1 MSREGQSRMRR
12 RHEIKL
18 SNWCFAAPWFLSQFL
33 RRRQIMKL
41 TYIWQATLVIAL
53 GMLMAILDNTI
64 VSVVL
69 PQIARA
75 FHTDFQTITWVG
87 TGYFLANAAVIPIV
101 GYLSDRIGTKTIFLI
116 SLALFT
122 LGSGLCAFA
131 PNEQFLIAFRVLQG
145 IGGGAMLPLAMAI
158 IFRLFGPT
166 ERAAAIAILMVPLLL
181 GPAFGPT
188 LGGYLATNFNWN
200 AIFTINI
207 PIGVVAFILSLF
219 VLRNNKA
226 EHEANDQKQ
235 TVSKGFDILG
245 LVLSMGAFTT
255 LVYGINEAGSRG
267 WGDTTV
273 ISFLIAGSVL
283 LIAFIIVELRVKD
296 PVMDVRLFRSYTF
309 TMANIL
315 QWVTVAVLF
324 GSLFILPLFFESVQ
338 GLSALTTGEILISQG
353 LAMAVGLAIG
363 GKLYN
368 RVGPRILAVSGLAIA
383 AISMIGFTRMDI
395 STTGTSL
402 QAWLILRGLGLG
414 LVAQPLQTLAV
425 SVVSNRQMAKAS
437 SLISSTK
444 VVFGAVGVAVL
455 TTFLTQRGTMYGGQ
469 IAAALQT
476 RPLSG
481 VAATCVQQAGQ
492 NASALRLCVQ
502 QHAVTMGLNDTFM
515 FVLIGCAVCT
525 LLACFI
531 GRDPAIE
538 AAKAARKRGEAIEKP
553 PVPIMSE

>member
-1 MSREGQSRMRR
+1 M
-12 RHEIKL
+12 KL
-18 SNWCFAAPWFLSQFL
+18 SY
-33 RRRQIMKL
+33 R
-41 TYIWQATLVIAL
+41 WQATLVIAL
-53 GMLMAILDNTI
+53 GLLMAILDNTI

-69 PQIARA
+69 PEIARA

-116 SLALFT
+116 ALALFT

-145 IGGGAMLPLAMAI
+145 IGGGAMLPVAMAI
-158 IFRLFGPT
+158 IFRMFGPT
-166 ERAAAIAILMVPLLL
+166 ERAAAISILMVPLLL

-188 LGGYLATNFNWN
+188 LGGYLATNFDWN
-200 AIFTINI
+200 AIFTINL
-207 PIGVVAFILSLF
+207 PIGVIAFILALL
-219 VLRNNKA
+219 VLRNNEA
-226 EHEANDQKQ
+226 EQEANGNDQAE
-235 TVSKGFDILG
+235 TRRLDILG

-255 LVYGINEAGSRG
+255 LVYGINQAGSRG
-267 WGDTTV
+267 WGDATV
-273 ISFLIAGSVL
+273 ISFLVAGSVL
-283 LIAFIIVELRVKD
+283 LIAFLIVEVRVKD
-296 PVMDVRLFRSYTF
+296 PVMDVTLFRNYTF
-309 TMANIL
+309 TISNIL
-315 QWVTVAVLF
+315 QWTTTGVLF

-338 GLSALTTGEILISQG
+338 GLSALSTGEILISQG

-363 GKLYN
+363 GRLYN
-368 RVGPRILAVSGLAIA
+368 RVGPRILAVTGLALA

-395 STTGTSL
+395 STTGADL
-402 QAWLILRGLGLG
+402 QIWLILRGIGLG

-437 SLISSTK
+437 SLINSTK

-455 TTFLTQRGTMYGGQ
+455 TTFLTQRGTMYGQQ

-481 VAATCVQQAGQ
+481 VAATCAQQAGS
-492 NASALRLCVQ
+492 NAQALQACVT
-502 QHAVTMGLNDTFM
+502 QHAVTMGLNDTFL
-515 FVLIGCAVCT
+515 FVLIGCAFCAV
-525 LLACFI
+525 LALFL

-538 AAKAARKRGEAIEKP
+538 AAKAAKQRGETVEPP
-553 PVPIMSE
+553 PVPVMSE

>member
-1 MSREGQSRMRR
+1 M
-12 RHEIKL
+12 HL
-18 SNWCFAAPWFLSQFL
+18 SY
-33 RRRQIMKL
+33 R
-41 TYIWQATLVIAL
+41 WQATLVIAL
-53 GMLMAILDNTI
+53 GLLMAVLDNTI

-69 PQIARA
+69 PEIARA
-75 FHTDFQTITWVG
+75 YHTDFQTITWVG
-87 TGYFLANAAVIPIV
+87 TGYFLATAAVIPIV

-116 SLALFT
+116 TLALFT
-122 LGSGLCAFA
+122 IGSGLCVIA
-131 PNEQFLIAFRVLQG
+131 PNEKFLIAFRVLQG
-145 IGGGAMLPLAMAI
+145 IGGGAMLPIAMAI
-158 IFRLFGPT
+158 IFRMFGPT
-166 ERAAAIAILMVPLLL
+166 ERAGAISILMVPLLL

-188 LGGYLATNFNWN
+188 LGGYLATNFSWN
-200 AIFTINI
+200 AIFTINL
-207 PIGVVAFILSLF
+207 PIGVVAFILALI

-226 EHEANDQKQ
+226 ERESNGQEQ
-235 TVSKGFDILG
+235 GVSKGLDVPG
-245 LVLSMGAFTT
+245 LVLSMAAFTT
-255 LVYGINEAGSRG
+255 LVYGINQAGTRG
-267 WGDTTV
+267 WGDALV
-273 ISFLIAGSVL
+273 VSFLVGGAVL

-296 PVMDVRLFRSYTF
+296 PVMDVRLFRNYTF

-315 QWVTVAVLF
+315 TWTTTAVLF

-338 GLSALTTGEILISQG
+338 GLSAFSTGEILITQG

-368 RVGPRILAVSGLAIA
+368 KVGPRVLAVAGLAVA
-383 AISMIGFTRMDI
+383 TISMIGFTRMDTG
-395 STTGTSL
+395 TTGADL
-402 QAWLILRGLGLG
+402 QLWLILRGLGLG

-444 VVFGAVGVAVL
+444 VIFGAVGVAVL

-481 VAATCVQQAGQ
+481 VAATCAQQAGQ
-492 NASALRLCVQ
+492 HVPALKLCVE
-502 QHAVTMGLNDTFM
+502 QHAVTMGLNDTFL

-525 LLACFI
+525 VLAFFI

-538 AAKAARKRGEAIEKP
+538 AAKAARKRGETVEQP